1 MENPATPPAVSLLEY
16 RNEAEGFAAMPKPPG
31 AEGPFG
37 SRVKAPVLVS
47 TLNTK
52 TLSLLVAYRN
62 SEGAGGGGVVPM
74 PEELPP
80 PQPTKAIRRI
90 SRTGAATKGRIEL
103 KRIPSSDLSRP
114 VFSVTVYI
122 A

>member
-1 MENPATPPAVSLLEY
+1 MENPATPPAVSFLEY

-37 SRVKAPVLVS
+37 SRVNAPVLVS

-52 TLSLLVAYRN
+52 TLASLVAYRN
-62 SEGAGGGGVVPM
+62 SEGAGGGGAGPM

-80 PQPTKAIRRI
+80 PHPTEAKRRI
-90 SRTGAATKGRIEL
+90 SRTPAATKARTEL
-103 KRIPSSDLSRP
+103 KRIPSSDYGGPFFRQQ
-114 VFSVTVYI
+114 YI
-122 A
+122 